1 MIELN
6 LLPDVKKEFL
16 KAQRTRNA
24 VVSGS
29 IMASLIAGGLIAFLA
44 TTVYVAQAGM
54 INNQRSHV
62 KDLHS
67 QLMGKSELNK
77 YLAIQSQLEA
87 VNKVSSGRSLYSRL
101 FDYLLQLNPSAP
113 SNVTLYSV
121 DIDKA
126 ASTMV
131 VTGSAST
138 FEAVNNYKNTLE
150 LATLTYTVSGT
161 PTTKPMFS
169 SVVADQPSL
178 STNNGKTSASFKL
191 TVIFEPDA
199 YDPAIA
205 DVKVNVPKL
214 VTSDADQ
221 NAPKDLFGTE
231 PQTKEQTN
239 GN

>member
-16 KAQRTRNA
+16 KAQRTRNT

-54 INNQRSHV
+54 INNQRSQV

-87 VNKVSSGRSLYSRL
+87 VSKVSGGRSLYSRL

-121 DIDKA
+121 DIDKT

-131 VTGSAST
+131 LTGSAST

-150 LATLTYTVSGT
+150 LATLTYTVAGA

-178 STNNGKTSASFKL
+178 ATDGGKTTASFKF
-191 TVIFEPDA
+191 TVTFEPDA
-199 YDPAIA
+199 YDPAIT

-231 PQTKEQTN
+231 PQTKEQIN